1 MPVVQGG
8 SPRCETGQSGKFL
21 TTMEALRTYLGDG
34 ILFHAVS
41 ALLMFV
47 AAMVLGWVAKRLL
60 STVGRRLAA
69 KTASDLDDIILEIV
83 LDRIKWIAVVAG
95 VYLATE
101 QLARAAGDADITAH
115 QWLGYAQGVIFVCFV
130 AVVTVLFIRIADT
143 SVRHFVEQHARR
155 TSSRINE
162 ALLPLLNRLIT
173 ILIVLISVITILHH
187 FGQDVSSLVVSL
199 GVGSLAIA
207 LAAQETIANMIGGF
221 VIMTDRPFRVGDR
234 IKLPTGEIG
243 DVQEIG
249 IRSTRVLDFDNN
261 LIVFPNA
268 ELIKGKIINYSYP
281 TEHIRIFVDVSVA
294 YGTDIDRVRAI
305 MLRFAEEHPDV
316 LKSPPA
322 SVSLVGFGESSL
334 NLLLN
339 GRTGDYRKK
348 SPIETTLREQIY
360 KAFLEENIQ
369 IAMPQ
374 CVVHLKSPLNVT
386 R

>member
-1 MPVVQGG
+1 
-8 SPRCETGQSGKFL
+8 
-21 TTMEALRTYLGDG
+21 MEALRTYLGNG
-34 ILFHAVS
+34 MLFHAVS
-41 ALLMFV
+41 AMLMFL
-47 AAMVLGWVAKRLL
+47 AAMALGWITKLLL

-95 VYLATE
+95 AYLATE
-101 QLARAAGDADITAH
+101 QLSQAANAADVAAH
-115 QWLGYAQGVIFVCFV
+115 QWLGYAQGIIFVCFV

-143 SVRHFVEQHARR
+143 SVKYFIERHARR

-173 ILIVLISVITILHH
+173 VLIVLISVIAILHH
-187 FGQDVSSLVVSL
+187 FGEDVSSLVVSL

-243 DVQEIG
+243 DVQDIG

-261 LIVFPNA
+261 LIVNPNA

-281 TEHIRIFVDVSVA
+281 SEHIRISVDASVA
-294 YGTDIDRVRAI
+294 YGTDVDRVRAI
-305 MLRFAEEHPDV
+305 MLKFAQEHPNV
-316 LKSPPA
+316 LKSPPP
-322 SVSLVGFGESSL
+322 SVVLVGFGESSL
-334 NLLLN
+334 NLQFC
-339 GRTGDYRKK
+339 RRRRRDH
-348 SPIETTLREQIY
+348 Q
-360 KAFLEENIQ
+360 
-369 IAMPQ
+369 
-374 CVVHLKSPLNVT
+374 HT
-386 R
+386 RCSATRL